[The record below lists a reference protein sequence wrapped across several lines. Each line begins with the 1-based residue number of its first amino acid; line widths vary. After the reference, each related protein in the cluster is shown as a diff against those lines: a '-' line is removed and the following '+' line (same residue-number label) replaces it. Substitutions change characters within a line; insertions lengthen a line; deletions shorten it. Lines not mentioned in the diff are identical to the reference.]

1 MKRFGVVIGHVEGCN
16 ESGTSD
22 FNNAENTVHS
32 TLPSTLQDGILLS
45 TVTSND
51 ELTNLMNQRSSNNNS
66 ILLVTNASK
75 ANSSDST
82 NIPSASIPL
91 TTDVNKSST
100 TQNIDST
107 NISNLINVT
116 INNVSSKL
124 DEEEWNQPS
133 SLHSHTLLLSTLS
146 VNVDQENYILRNSN
160 NGSDDGGIDTNL
172 DGDINSIFFLNNNV
186 DEQYHDNDDDN
197 ENCINSNDTNTVEH
211 NDSGENC
218 CINCGEFFKDEES
231 VNCAAVFINDCDYRL
246 DISGLTNSS
255 YSREFMPVVID
266 LISKFFKL
274 TNLLFLIIVFN
285 THRRMDK

>member
-1 MKRFGVVIGHVEGCN
+1 MKRFGGVIGHVEGCN

-22 FNNAENTVHS
+22 FNNVENTVHS

-45 TVTSND
+45 TITSND

-66 ILLVTNASK
+66 ILLATTASN
-75 ANSSDST
+75 ANSSDSA
-82 NIPSASIPL
+82 NISPASNPL

-107 NISNLINVT
+107 NIS
-116 INNVSSKL
+116 NNVSSKL

-133 SLHSHTLLLSTLS
+133 SLHSHTLLLPTLS

-172 DGDINSIFFLNNNV
+172 DGDINSIFFLNNIA

-197 ENCINSNDTNTVEH
+197 ENCINSNDTNNVED
-211 NDSGENC
+211 NDSVENC
-218 CINCGEFFKDEES
+218 CINCGEFFKDEQS

-246 DISGLTNSS
+246 DMSGLTNSS
-255 YSREFMPVVID
+255 HSREFMPVVID
-266 LISKFFKL
+266 FILKFFKL
-274 TNLLFLIIVFN
+274 TNLLFSLIVFN